1 MALKLAVF
9 IAAALGLPSLP
20 CAAQEVADFYK
31 GKQIAIVVG
40 FTPGGSSS
48 LYAQALARHMGRYLP
63 GSPNLIVQHVPGAG
77 GLVAAQ

>member
-20 CAAQEVADFYK
+20 CAAQEMADFYK

-48 LYAQALARHMGRYLP
+48 LYAQALARHMTLPSGQSESDRAARARSGRT
-63 GSPNLIVQHVPGAG
+63 G
-77 GLVAAQ
+77 GGQ

>member
-20 CAAQEVADFYK
+20 CAAQDVADFYK

-40 FTPGGSSS
+40 FTRGRTGGG
-48 LYAQALARHMGRYLP
+48 Q
-63 GSPNLIVQHVPGAG
+63 
-77 GLVAAQ
+77 

>member
-20 CAAQEVADFYK
+20 CAAQEMADFYK

-40 FTPGGSSS
+40 FTPGGSR
-48 LYAQALARHMGRYLP
+48 AFMPRR
-63 GSPNLIVQHVPGAG
+63 SPVTWDATFRAVRI
-77 GLVAAQ
+77 